1 MEWNIVKLWN
11 SFDEGAWN
19 FAESELYDCRVRE
32 GRWDIELE
40 RELEQDGLRDRIATM
55 SPREVLRLA
64 TRQILPLEIRGSVTS
79 DTSRLD
85 LPPMADRP
93 PSRKYGQVLI
103 RPNGRSIREMIETV
117 TRISGL
123 GVKAASGLLALAH
136 PERYATVD
144 VRVLQSFHAI
154 GMFNDVRESDIKVEA
169 AVEMIEAMRAK
180 ARELNAAF
188 GNINKWTP
196 RKIDRVLWAVR
207 GKSFDYVPKSS
218 ARRRIAM
225 ANLRPLRTALTG
237 GSFLLQQ
244 N

>member
-55 SPREVLRLA
+55 SPEKFYAWLRGKYYPWKFGFRNQRHLEA
-64 TRQILPLEIRGSVTS
+64 HCRQWRTDHHRGSTAS
-79 DTSRLD
+79 TY
-85 LPPMADRP
+85 PPQWP
-93 PSRKYGQVLI
+93 FIG
-103 RPNGRSIREMIETV
+103 EMIETV

-123 GVKAASGLLALAH
+123 GVKAASGLLALTH

-144 VRVLQSFHAI
+144 VRVLQSFYAI

-188 GNINKWTP
+188 GNINQWTP
-196 RKIDRVLWAVR
+196 REIDRVLWAVR
-207 GKSFDYVPKSS
+207 GKSFDYVPKV
-218 ARRRIAM
+218 
-225 ANLRPLRTALTG
+225 PLAAE
-237 GSFLLQQ
+237 
-244 N
+244 